1 MVLRGA
7 KMAEYSICSNCG
19 NKLKEQW
26 LVCKYCHQARW
37 KRILPYYFGGVA
49 FLTITLL
56 SLPRWENSAFQC
68 IGALTG
74 LLGAVMLLMGG
85 IATLRGLS
93 VRKITLTTQATIAY
107 PAAAPVRTANT
118 PAAPGT
124 YVRPPTVD
132 RLGSFSYTRTDE
144 DRIRYIV
151 DNIQRAN
158 NEPGWDDLNIQ
169 AGHMERGKIPD
180 YTRETIDYLLDEHVP
195 THDMTLAKLFKEG
208 NPKLRKTIIRI
219 LGAMG
224 TENVLYTL
232 EAFAAKDPLQVNE
245 DDEYNSTSSSSSPL
259 SVTWVMPLR
268 ELAKEEIQKVKAGLK
283 AGS

>member
-1 MVLRGA
+1 
-7 KMAEYSICSNCG
+7 MAEHSICSNCG

-56 SLPRWENSAFQC
+56 SLPRWENSVFQC
-68 IGALTG
+68 IGSLTG

-93 VRKITLTTQATIAY
+93 VRKVTPATQATIAS
-107 PAAAPVRTANT
+107 PAAAPVRTAST

-124 YVRPPTVD
+124 YVRPLMVD

-144 DRIRYIV
+144 DRIRNIEY
-151 DNIQRAN
+151 NIQRAN
-158 NEPGWDDLNIQ
+158 NEPGRDDLNLQ
-169 AGHMERGKIPD
+169 AGHVERGKIPD

-195 THDMTLAKLFKEG
+195 THDTTLAKLFKEG
-208 NPKLRKTIIRI
+208 EPKLRETIIRI

-245 DDEYNSTSSSSSPL
+245 DDEYNSTSSSSAPL
-259 SVTWVMPLR
+259 SVTWGMPLR
-268 ELAKEEIQKVKAGLK
+268 EIAKEEIQKVKAGLK

>member
-1 MVLRGA
+1 
-7 KMAEYSICSNCG
+7 MAEYSICSNCG

-56 SLPRWENSAFQC
+56 SLPSWENSIFQC

-93 VRKITLTTQATIAY
+93 VQKVTPATPATITS
-107 PAAAPVRTANT
+107 PAAVPVRTAST
-118 PAAPGT
+118 PATPGT
-124 YVRPPTVD
+124 YVRPPMVD

-144 DRIRYIV
+144 DRIKKIIF
-151 DNIQRAN
+151 NIRQAN
-158 NEPGWDDLNIQ
+158 KEPGWDDLNLQ
-169 AGHMERGKIPD
+169 AGHVERGKIPE
-180 YTRETIDYLLDEHVP
+180 YTRETIDYLLDDHVP
-195 THDMTLAKLFKEG
+195 THDATLAKLFKEG
-208 NPKLRKTIIRI
+208 EPKLRETIIRI

-245 DDEYNSTSSSSSPL
+245 DDEYNSISGSSAPL
-259 SVTWVMPLR
+259 SVTWGMPLR
-268 ELAKEEIQKVKAGLK
+268 ELAKEEIQKVKSGLK

>member
-1 MVLRGA
+1 
-7 KMAEYSICSNCG
+7 MAEHSICSNCG

-56 SLPRWENSAFQC
+56 SLPRWENSVFQC

-93 VRKITLTTQATIAY
+93 VRKVTPAPQATSAS
-107 PAAAPVRTANT
+107 PAAAPVPTAST
-118 PAAPGT
+118 PAAPDT
-124 YVRPPTVD
+124 YVRPPMVD
-132 RLGSFSYTRTDE
+132 RIGSFSYTRTDE
-144 DRIRYIV
+144 DRIRNIV
-151 DNIQRAN
+151 YNIQQAN
-158 NEPGWDDLNIQ
+158 HEPGWDNLNLQ
-169 AGHMERGKIPD
+169 AGHVERGKIPD
-180 YTRETIDYLLDEHVP
+180 YTREIIDYLLDGHVP
-195 THDMTLAKLFKEG
+195 THDTTLAKLFKEG
-208 NPKLRKTIIRI
+208 EPKLRETIIRI

-224 TENVLYTL
+224 TENSLTTL

-245 DDEYNSTSSSSSPL
+245 DDQYNSTSGSSAPL
-259 SVTWVMPLR
+259 SVTWGMPLR